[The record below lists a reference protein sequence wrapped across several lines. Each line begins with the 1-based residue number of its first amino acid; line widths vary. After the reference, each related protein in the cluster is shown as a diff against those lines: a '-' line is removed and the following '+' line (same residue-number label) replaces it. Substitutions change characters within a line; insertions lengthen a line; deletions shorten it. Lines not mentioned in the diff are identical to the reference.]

1 MAEFNELPEGCIAAI
16 LSHTTPIDACRFSLI
31 SKTFCSAA
39 DSDAVWNRFLPSDPN
54 FIDSI
59 ISHSPSLAN
68 IPSKKDLYLALSDRP
83 IIIDNGKKVFFFI
96 TVNFFIIYYIMIT
109 FEIFFFFELIVQNS
123 VEIQS
128 FQLDRKSGKKCY
140 MLAARSLAIAWG
152 DNDEYWTWITM
163 PDSRLNFYLTFL
175 LVLFYLVNTIISSI
189 LSLAKF
195 EQITIVHLFCD

>member
-1 MAEFNELPEGCIAAI
+1 
-16 LSHTTPIDACRFSLI
+16 
-31 SKTFCSAA
+31 
-39 DSDAVWNRFLPSDPN
+39 
-54 FIDSI
+54 
-59 ISHSPSLAN
+59 
-68 IPSKKDLYLALSDRP
+68 
-83 IIIDNGKKVFFFI
+83 
-96 TVNFFIIYYIMIT
+96 
-109 FEIFFFFELIVQNS
+109 LIVQNS